1 VTGRFAPR
9 SVRVRLTLWHAGVL
23 AIVLLG
29 YAAGV
34 WSWARH
40 DAIARIDRELAGDFA
55 EIRAVVGI
63 DDQGQFLLPADLE
76 DEEEPGETP
85 LVEIASAAGEP
96 LVRLPRGRAGPLP
109 TGTWRA
115 TQGGAV
121 TIALADGTRARVRRE
136 VVELG
141 GTPHRLEVGL
151 SLALADAEL
160 AQLGLILLLCIPVG
174 VALAAAAGWFLAGRA
189 LAPVDRMAEEARRI
203 TAERLAERLPVANPD
218 DELGR
223 LAAAF
228 NDMLQRLDRS
238 FEQLRRFTA
247 DASHELRTPLTAMRL
262 VGENALRHGRLAP
275 DAREVVGSM
284 LEEIDRLARLVDDL
298 LLLARADAGQ
308 CEPAMERCDVAALA
322 REVALELGV
331 LAEEKQLTLRL
342 EASAAAPVRGNALLL
357 RQALQNLV
365 ANAIRHGPAGSE
377 VRVAVARV
385 NGCVTAEVADRGP
398 GIPPEHRERI
408 FERFYRV
415 DAARS
420 RAQGSAGLGLAITRW
435 IADAHHGAIDVVA
448 TRPEATGEGAGATF
462 RLRLPVDR
470 EGVTP

>member
-1 VTGRFAPR
+1 MTLRLAPR

-34 WSWARH
+34 WAWARH
-40 DAIARIDRELAGDFA
+40 DAIGRIDGELAGDFA

-63 DDQGQFLLPADLE
+63 DGDGNFLLPGDLE

-85 LVEIASAAGEP
+85 LVEIASVDGQP
-96 LVRLPRGRAGPLP
+96 LVRLPRGRPGLLSSAD
-109 TGTWRA
+109 WRE
-115 TQGGAV
+115 TPGGAV
-121 TIALADGTRARVRRE
+121 TVALADGTRARVHRE
-136 VVELG
+136 LVELG
-141 GTPHRLEVGL
+141 GKPHRFEVGL
-151 SLALADAEL
+151 TLALADADL

-189 LAPVDRMAEEARRI
+189 LAPVDRMTEEARRI

-228 NDMLQRLDRS
+228 NEMLQRLDRS

-262 VGENALRHGRLAP
+262 VGENALRHGHLAP
-275 DAREVVGSM
+275 DAREVVASM
-284 LEEIDRLARLVDDL
+284 VEEIDRLARLVDDL

-308 CEPAMERCDVAALA
+308 VAPAMERCDVAALA
-322 REVALELGV
+322 REVAQELGV
-331 LAEEKQLTLRL
+331 LAEEKQVTLRL
-342 EASAAAPVRGNALLL
+342 DAASPAPVRGNATLL

-365 ANAIRHGPAGSE
+365 DNAIRHGPAGSE
-377 VRVAVARV
+377 VRVAVARD

-398 GIPPEHRERI
+398 GIPLEHRERI

-415 DAARS
+415 DEARS
-420 RAQGSAGLGLAITRW
+420 RAHGSAGLGLAITRW
-435 IADAHHGAIDVVA
+435 IVDAHRGAIDVVA
-448 TRPEATGEGAGATF
+448 TRPEADGEGAGATF
-462 RLRLPVDR
+462 RLRLPI
-470 EGVTP
+470 EP